1 MTSPPTPP
9 YGEKHHP
16 RLASGL
22 RRLRSSAIGP
32 DRLEVHQVRA
42 HLDLAR
48 TARQIQTYVPRLL
61 IEWLTHHPD
70 RQHLAIHGSL
80 AFVDIA
86 GFTKLTERLARK
98 GKIGAEEMSD
108 VLDSTFGALLRAA
121 QPDGADLVKWGGDAI
136 LLLFRGPRHAE
147 HAARA
152 AYRMR
157 KTLRAVGRV
166 RASAGAVVL
175 RMSVGIHSGEFH
187 FFLVGDPSVH
197 RELVVTGPAA
207 SRAAEFEAIAT
218 AGQIAV
224 SDEAVALMPAGLL
237 GAPVPGGRLL
247 RSEPHVADIEVAP
260 PQTERLDLAR
270 ALPRAIREHLL
281 GSEGVSEHRQVAV
294 AFIEF
299 SGTDGLLV
307 ESGPG
312 AVTSALDEFVRNVQR
327 ATEHHDVTFLES
339 DINRDGGKVMLVSGA
354 PRSQGSHE
362 ERMLRTVRQII
373 DHAGVFGLRAGV
385 NRGPVFAGDFGP
397 AFRRTY
403 SVKGDAVNLAAR
415 VMARATAGSVVATR
429 DVAARSRTTFE
440 SEELAP
446 FLVKGKSQA
455 VHALTIGA
463 VRGERAEDLSAD
475 VFVGRERELA
485 ALATALAD
493 ARHGRGSLVEVI
505 GEPGMGK
512 SRLAQETRQLAD
524 QFVTVEG
531 PSGSYHSNTAYYP
544 FDILL
549 RTTLGLGAD
558 ADRAAITQRLIARV
572 RESAPQLSPWLSLLA
587 AVLGADMPSSRE
599 IDELDERFRR
609 AKVEEVT
616 SEFLRHVLPTPSLLV
631 FENVH
636 LMDDASADLLAQLAA
651 EVSTQPWVI
660 LVTRRALHSGFV
672 PDPDDGHVRLPLAAI
687 DDTAAAALLES
698 VAGSTPLTLQATQAI
713 AAKAGGNPLFLR
725 ALLLAASRSGSITD
739 LPDSVEGVV
748 TSQIDRL
755 DPRDRDLLRYA
766 AVLGVEFSLPALQ
779 LMLAARGQRVDDEA
793 LRRVGDFIE
802 SAGDIRRRFRHAV
815 IRDVAY
821 SGLPYRLRR
830 QMHEQVGRALEQ
842 GDHRDDLVDQL
853 SMHFFHAG
861 KYEEAWRY
869 SRDAADRARDKY
881 AHAEALEFLER
892 ALECRSHARGI
903 QPAQVAAL
911 YEQLGDIRDIAGLSA
926 EAADAYHRARAF
938 VQEDQVMVAN
948 LMFKEA
954 SIAQRIGK
962 FSASLRL
969 LSRGRRLL
977 DGASGPDVDA
987 ARSRLATRYS
997 FGKYLQG
1004 KYDEATRWSA
1014 IGADEARRAGDNEA
1028 LAYAYNTMH
1037 LAYMH
1042 AGRAEEEPY
1051 GELALAVYEEIG
1063 NLRMQGHCLNNLA
1076 IGALQDGRWD
1086 LSSQLLQ
1093 RAAGM
1098 FQRVGDTANEANSEY
1113 NRADLLIRQGRYTEA
1128 APLLRAA
1135 LRAARAV
1142 DDHELVA
1149 LVLREQGRTLMGL
1162 GRFEE
1167 ATARFDDARPRFV
1180 SLGLPRE
1187 LIALDAAQA
1196 ECLMFSGRLDDALSL
1211 ASAALDRARALRTSA
1226 LVSVLLRIQAFA
1238 LLVAGRHM
1246 EAGRTLE
1253 AGLQSSDRA
1262 DGQYERALMLMALAR
1277 TPDMGSDAESRALRQ
1292 ESEEILDRLGVVA
1305 VPSQRL
1311 LDGA

>member
-1 MTSPPTPP
+1 M
-9 YGEKHHP
+9 
-16 RLASGL
+16 
-22 RRLRSSAIGP
+22 
-32 DRLEVHQVRA
+32 EVHQVRA

-207 SRAAEFEAIAT
+207 SRAAELDAIAT

-224 SDEAVALMPAGLL
+224 SDEAVALLPVGLL

-247 RSEPHVADIEVAP
+247 RSEPHVADIEVVP
-260 PQTERLDLAR
+260 LQTERLDLAW

-327 ATEHHDVTFLES
+327 ATEDHHVTFLES

-373 DHAGVFGLRAGV
+373 DYAGVLGLRAGV

-463 VRGERAEDLSAD
+463 VRGERSEDLSAD
-475 VFVGRERELA
+475 VFVGRDQELA
-485 ALATALAD
+485 ALASALAD

-544 FDILL
+544 FGILL
-549 RTTLGLGAD
+549 RTTLGSGAD
-558 ADRAAITQRLIARV
+558 ADRAAIAQRLIARV

-636 LMDDASADLLAQLAA
+636 LMDDASADLLARLAA

-698 VAGSTPLTLQATQAI
+698 VAGSTPLTLQATKAI

-779 LMLAARGQRVDDEA
+779 LMLAAHGQRVDDDA

-802 SAGDIRRRFRHAV
+802 FAGDIRRRFRHAV

-842 GDHRDDLVDQL
+842 GDHGDDLVDQL

-938 VQEDQVMVAN
+938 VQDDQVMVAN

-969 LSRGRRLL
+969 LSRGRHLL
-977 DGASGPDVDA
+977 EGASGPDVDA

-1014 IGADEARRAGDNEA
+1014 IGADEARRAGDSEA

-1037 LAYMH
+1037 LAYLH
-1042 AGRAEEEPY
+1042 AGRVEEEPY
-1051 GELALAVYEEIG
+1051 GELALAVYEAIG

-1086 LSSQLLQ
+1086 LSSQLLH

-1098 FQRVGDTANEANSEY
+1098 FRRVGDTANEANSEY

-1149 LVLREQGRTLMGL
+1149 LVLREQGRTLTGL
-1162 GRFEE
+1162 GRLEE

-1180 SLGLPRE
+1180 SLGLPQE

-1196 ECLMFSGRLDDALSL
+1196 ECLMFSGRPDDALSL
-1211 ASAALDRARALRTSA
+1211 ASAALNRARALHASA

-1238 LLVAGRHM
+1238 LFVAGRHM

-1253 AGLQSSDRA
+1253 AGLQSSERA

-1277 TPDMGSDAESRALRQ
+1277 TPGIGSDAESRALRQ
-1292 ESEEILDRLGVVA
+1292 KSEEILDGLGVVA
-1305 VPSQRL
+1305 VPSRKL

>member
-9 YGEKHHP
+9 YGEEHHP

-22 RRLRSSAIGP
+22 RRFRSSAIGP

-327 ATEHHDVTFLES
+327 ATEDHDVTFLES

-558 ADRAAITQRLIARV
+558 ADRAAISQRLIARV

-636 LMDDASADLLAQLAA
+636 LMDDASADLLARLAA

-660 LVTRRALHSGFV
+660 LVTRRALPSGFV

-779 LMLAARGQRVDDEA
+779 LMLAASGQRVDDEA

-802 SAGDIRRRFRHAV
+802 SAGDVRRRFRHAV

-1162 GRFEE
+1162 GRLEE

-1180 SLGLPRE
+1180 SLGLPQE

-1211 ASAALDRARALRTSA
+1211 ASAALDRARALHATA

-1262 DGQYERALMLMALAR
+1262 DGQHERALMLMALAR
-1277 TPDMGSDAESRALRQ
+1277 TPGMGSDAESRALRQ

>member
-1 MTSPPTPP
+1 M
-9 YGEKHHP
+9 
-16 RLASGL
+16 
-22 RRLRSSAIGP
+22 
-32 DRLEVHQVRA
+32 EVHQVRA

-48 TARQIQTYVPRLL
+48 TARPIQTYVPRLL

-207 SRAAEFEAIAT
+207 SRAAELDAIAT
-218 AGQIAV
+218 AGQITV

-247 RSEPHVADIEVAP
+247 RSEPHVPDIEVAP
-260 PQTERLDLAR
+260 PQTEHLDLAR

-327 ATEHHDVTFLES
+327 ATEDHDVTFLES

-373 DHAGVFGLRAGV
+373 DNTGVFGLRAGV

-544 FDILL
+544 FGILL
-549 RTTLGLGAD
+549 RTTLGSGAD
-558 ADRAAITQRLIARV
+558 ADRAAIAQRLIAQV

-587 AVLGADMPSSRE
+587 VVLGADMPSSRE

-698 VAGSTPLTLQATQAI
+698 VAGSTPLTSQATQAI

-725 ALLLAASRSGSITD
+725 ALLFAASRSGSITD

-842 GDHRDDLVDQL
+842 GDHRDDDDLVDQL

-1162 GRFEE
+1162 GRLEE

-1180 SLGLPRE
+1180 SLGLPQE

-1196 ECLMFSGRLDDALSL
+1196 ECLMFSGRLDDALYL
-1211 ASAALDRARALRTSA
+1211 ASAALNRARALHATA

-1253 AGLQSSDRA
+1253 AGLQSSNRA
-1262 DGQYERALMLMALAR
+1262 DGQHERALMLMALAR
-1277 TPDMGSDAESRALRQ
+1277 TPGMGSDAESRALRR

-1305 VPSQRL
+1305 VPSWRL